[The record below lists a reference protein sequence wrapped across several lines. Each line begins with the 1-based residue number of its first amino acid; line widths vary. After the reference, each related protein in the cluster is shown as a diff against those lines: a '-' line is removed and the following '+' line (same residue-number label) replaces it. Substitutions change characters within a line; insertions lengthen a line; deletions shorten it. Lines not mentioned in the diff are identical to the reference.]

1 MSASASRGRPAGAPR
16 TRSSAAAAPPH
27 RIRIVGGQWKRTPLT
42 VVDGAGLR
50 PTPDRVRETVFNWL
64 VHLLGDDWSSLRCLD
79 LFAGSGALGFE
90 AASRGAADV
99 LMVEQNPAAV
109 RQIEAVKT
117 RLGATQ
123 VEVRRGD
130 ALTALQRL
138 AGARR
143 FDLVFADPPYGA
155 GWLETI
161 LPTCRAILRD
171 GGLLYVESE
180 MPLAGGDAPAWLHE
194 WDIVRAGRAGMVH
207 FHLLRPR
214 AMPASGERA
223 ELLQRDS

>member
-1 MSASASRGRPAGAPR
+1 M
-16 TRSSAAAAPPH
+16 
-27 RIRIVGGQWKRTPLT
+27 I
-42 VVDGAGLR
+42 DGTGLR

-64 VHLLGDDWSSLRCLD
+64 VHLLGGDWSSLRCLD

-90 AASRGAADV
+90 AASRGAAEV

-109 RQIEAVKT
+109 RQIDAVKA

-130 ALTALQRL
+130 AVTALQRL
-138 AGARR
+138 AGAPR

-161 LPTCRAILRD
+161 LPPCRKLLRD
-171 GGLLYVESE
+171 GGLLYAESE
-180 MPLAGGDAPAWLHE
+180 MPLAGGDPPAWLNE
-194 WDIVRAGRAGMVH
+194 WEIVRAGRAGMVH

-214 AMPASGERA
+214 AMPVPGEQA
-223 ELLQRDS
+223 EPLRTDS